1 MYGDDGTRAMKRRR
15 TAENRRAFCVRK
27 QKQDL
32 RMFLNCAFAYKL
44 DKMRKSFCLSNS
56 AIMAALS
63 YRKLALFLTL
73 KLCYND
79 LIIRHRRMFKPD
91 NSFPLNIPENHPKTP
106 EIACRH

>member
-56 AIMAALS
+56 AIMAALC

-106 EIACRH
+106 EIACRY

>member
-1 MYGDDGTRAMKRRR
+1 
-15 TAENRRAFCVRK
+15 
-27 QKQDL
+27 
-32 RMFLNCAFAYKL
+32 MFLNCAFAYKL

-56 AIMAALS
+56 AIMAALC

-106 EIACRH
+106 EIACRYCADALASGGGALSDRSRSASRP

>member
-44 DKMRKSFCLSNS
+44 DKMRKSFCLSS
-56 AIMAALS
+56 AIMAAL
-63 YRKLALFLTL
+63 YCRKLALFLTL

-79 LIIRHRRMFKPD
+79 LIIWHRRMFKPD

-106 EIACRH
+106 EIACRY